1 MSLKVDRG
9 RTRARSQ
16 AVQLLFQA
24 EAKDVPLEEVLEGDY
39 LLSKGPLEDY
49 ARVLAEGCYRYLDTI
64 DEVLDQALKNW
75 SMPRLPRT
83 DRNLMRIAIYEMRYA
98 DEHIEDA
105 VVINEAVEI
114 AKAYGTDESAKFVN
128 GVLGRIARMDE
139 SELPSGSGSDSDDSA
154 SSDVDGEAAASS
166 DATADAAEAEA

>member
-24 EAKDVPLEEVLEGDY
+24 EAKDVPLEEVLGGDY

-49 ARVLAEGCYRYLDTI
+49 ARTLAEGCYRYLDTI

-98 DEHIEDA
+98 DEL
-105 VVINEAVEI
+105 
-114 AKAYGTDESAKFVN
+114 T
-128 GVLGRIARMDE
+128 RTDE
-139 SELPSGSGSDSDDSA
+139 SELPSANGTDADDSALSGSDDETAVASD
-154 SSDVDGEAAASS
+154 AAAET
-166 DATADAAEAEA
+166 DKAEA